1 MATSTATFQTADTR
15 SKRAGRTL
23 LAVLLLAGFGV
34 RLFQASYRFL
44 NADEALHYL
53 LSVQP
58 SLAATYRGS
67 LTTVH
72 PPLLIVWLHYWGM
85 LGRSELFLR
94 LPCVVAGTLF
104 CWIVFLW
111 LRRLTNRETAL
122 IALALLLFSPPMIQ
136 LSSEVRQ
143 YAFLLL
149 FCAAS
154 LYFLERAIAEDSVGL
169 MSAAGVAL
177 WLALATH
184 YSSLIFALTLGVYA
198 LLRLVGRRPR
208 ISVWMSWVA
217 AQAVAIGLA
226 TFFFVTHISR
236 IRASGQAESIADSY
250 LARSVLHPGQ
260 NFLWFIGRSNLRVFH
275 YFFSQGAVGVVALI
289 LFVSGLVLLLRQKGP
304 EETRMPSGRQLAFL
318 LAFPVLANCAMALFR
333 LYPYG
338 GTRHNSYLV
347 IFAMTGIAVAIAHW
361 RTRRTWWKPAI
372 IGVVLAVCNLF
383 PAPVD
388 QYIWLHHQR
397 RELMVNAVAELRAT
411 PADSTIFTDDQGG
424 LLLSYYLCGSRV
436 VQIEQAPFQAY
447 MRARCGDYWVISIN
461 PDDWI
466 FKAATFPETFRGAIQ
481 TYNLPPGSR
490 LLFFQAGWFI
500 EKEHALR
507 EELKQ
512 YGCTEQHDYGR
523 NIFTC
528 SLTVPGNLSRY

>member
-1 MATSTATFQTADTR
+1 MATSIATPEARDAR
-15 SKRAGRTL
+15 SERIERILVPA
-23 LAVLLLAGFGV
+23 LLLAGLAV
-34 RLFQASYRFL
+34 RLFQAGYRFL

-85 LGRSELFLR
+85 LGHSELFLR
-94 LPCVVAGTLF
+94 LPCVIAGILF

-111 LRRLTNRETAL
+111 LGRVTDSGTAL
-122 IALALLLFSPPMIQ
+122 IGITLLLFFPPMIQ

-149 FCAAS
+149 LCAAN
-154 LYFLERAIAEDSVGL
+154 LYFLERAILEESAAWML
-169 MSAAGVAL
+169 AAGVVL

-184 YSSLIFALTLGVYA
+184 YSSLIFALTLGLYA
-198 LLRLVGRRPR
+198 LLRLIGRRSR
-208 ISVWMSWVA
+208 ISVWVSWA
-217 AQAVAIGLA
+217 ATQVLALGLA
-226 TFFFVTHISR
+226 VFFFVTHISK

-289 LFVSGLVLLLRQKGP
+289 LFMTGVVLLVRDRRLADARK
-304 EETRMPSGRQLAFL
+304 PSGRQLAFL
-318 LAFPVLANCAMALFR
+318 LVFPLVTNCAMALFR
-333 LYPYG
+333 TYPYG

-347 IFAMTGIAVAIAHW
+347 IFAMTGIAVAIARWKPPHN
-361 RTRRTWWKPAI
+361 WWKPVI
-372 IGVVLAVCNLF
+372 IVIVLVVCNLF

-388 QYIWLHHQR
+388 QYIRLHDQR
-397 RELMVNAVAELRAT
+397 RGLMMEAVAEVRSQ
-411 PADSTIFTDDQGG
+411 PAESTIFTDDQGG
-424 LLLSYYLCGSRV
+424 LLLSYYLCGNRV
-436 VQIEQAPFQAY
+436 AQIEQHPFEAY
-447 MRARCGDYWVISIN
+447 MRARCGDHWVISIN

-466 FKAATFPETFRGAIQ
+466 FKAASFPETFRGAVQ
-481 TYNLPPGSR
+481 TYDLHPGSR
-490 LLFFQAGWFI
+490 LLLFQAGWFI
-500 EKEHALR
+500 EKEHELR
-507 EELKQ
+507 QEFKQ
-512 YGCTEQHDYGR
+512 YGCPAPHDFGR
-523 NIFTC
+523 NMFTC
-528 SLTVPGNLSRY
+528 TLRVP